1 MLWLISSTCCPSP
14 SIASQPFLLH
24 SLGMS
29 SPAQKFETG
38 KFFDPHSNVIIFEL
52 ATKVQNLEDS
62 IFSTSEKQEDLA
74 MPGLVSLNDI
84 CGWPQFLGLPETPR
98 HWPWRSA
105 TTYCDRWTILSHS
118 RADLLLSL
126 SSYMIL
132 WPIVCACSVVSTT
145 ELCLQL
151 YGL

>member
-1 MLWLISSTCCPSP
+1 MQIEMFPLFKVVQNSGVLRVCSNLKFFQCPPMAVMLSSTCCPSP
-14 SIASQPFLLH
+14 SIASQAFLLH

-38 KFFDPHSNVIIFEL
+38 RFFDPHSNVIIFEL

-84 CGWPQFLGLPETPR
+84 CG
-98 HWPWRSA
+98 
-105 TTYCDRWTILSHS
+105 
-118 RADLLLSL
+118 
-126 SSYMIL
+126 
-132 WPIVCACSVVSTT
+132 
-145 ELCLQL
+145 
-151 YGL
+151 